1 VTDSLLDQIVSRLL
15 DFEGS
20 CTWMY
25 RDTNPAGIVTCGAG
39 HALFSADAA
48 ILLPWRMGTEHAL
61 PGQVRAD
68 YLAVQLA
75 PRGLTA
81 SPYASLSACR
91 MLDGDVRGLCR
102 LDLISRLFTLRK
114 TLPDLDF
121 YPDGAQEAIADMCFN
136 LGPRFAANG
145 SWPALTAA
153 VLANN
158 WPEAARQCHRRG
170 ISEARNKATRDLFLS
185 AVGVAA

>member
-1 VTDSLLDQIVSRLL
+1 MTDELLQEIVDRTMG
-15 DFEGS
+15 FEGAIP
-20 CTWMY
+20 WMY
-25 RDTNPAGIVTCGAG
+25 RDTSPAGIVTCGAG

-61 PGQVRAD
+61 PGQVRSD

-75 PRGLTA
+75 PTGHTA
-81 SPYASLSACR
+81 AYYASLSACR
-91 MLDGDVRGLCR
+91 MADEDVRGLCR
-102 LDLISRLFTLRK
+102 LDLISRWATLRK
-114 TLPDLDF
+114 FLPDAEF
-121 YPDGAQEAIADMCFN
+121 YPDGAQSALADMAFS

-185 AVGVAA
+185 AVGAAA